1 MATMTTSNLP
11 SPVQIYYD
19 RLLLSMADPN
29 LIHSK
34 IAMKKNIPSN
44 SGGTLRCERYGDIG
58 IANVPLGNTSI
69 TPPSSAMSSVFI
81 DAKLNWYGQW
91 IEIDHQVDK
100 TSQSPVLNQRTMLLG
115 RAMRQTEDALVR
127 DMLATTATVIFATGG
142 VNGKEIH

>member
-11 SPVQIYYD
+11 APVQIYYD
-19 RLLLSMADPN
+19 RLFLSMADPN

-34 IAMKKNIPSN
+34 IAMKKNIPSKN
-44 SGGTLRCERYGDIG
+44 GGTLRCERYGDIG

-81 DAKLNWYGQW
+81 DAKLDWYGQW
-91 IEIDHQVDK
+91 IELDHQVDK